1 MKISALRKQ
10 IREKGD
16 FSKEERTILVNE
28 EDKEY
33 SNCKTKDNIKK
44 DESIQVPNKTDNVDY
59 RYKVLA
65 VIMVIFAGFTFT
77 GANVLQKWTYPG
89 LDYLT
94 LLFHR
99 SITQTTV
106 LGIYFLIK
114 RQSILGPVGTRKWL
128 CAQGT
133 MGAVLLICIFI
144 AVRNVPLGSASAI
157 FFCTPIFTYLFSA
170 ALLEGEYF
178 GAFRAI
184 ICSLMFSGVVLITR
198 PEFMFNDLHSVIQ
211 QENHQLGNGS
221 HFLTLTPIMPY
232 YQQTKLSESKPKT
245 LDLYLL
251 VAFLVP
257 VLSAIVSICTRKCK
271 KVNICLV
278 TFYFGLGSLF
288 TSIAGLA
295 FHGGGYESFRMTS
308 TQWTSTVG
316 IVTLGIAGNFLYT
329 GAVKFMSP
337 TKSNIFRSFEVI
349 LNSVL
354 QYFLEGTK
362 LYSTIYGGTVL
373 LISAMILTGFERE
386 IVQRVNKPWFGKP
399 NSN

>member
-1 MKISALRKQ
+1 MKISDQLRKLIKDEDCLSVAEQ
-10 IREKGD
+10 NMLIANEDGD
-16 FSKEERTILVNE
+16 NVVEAPE
-28 EDKEY
+28 
-33 SNCKTKDNIKK
+33 KK
-44 DESIQVPNKTDNVDY
+44 DETVESTIIQNPDGQVSK
-59 RYKVLA
+59 KHKILA
-65 VIMVIFAGFTFT
+65 VAMVILAGFTFT
-77 GANVLQKWTYPG
+77 GANVLQKKTYPG

-99 SITQTTV
+99 SITQTSL
-106 LGIYFLIK
+106 LGLYFLVRK
-114 RQSILGPVGTRKWL
+114 KTILGPEGSRAWL

-133 MGAVLLICIFI
+133 IGAMLLICIFV

-157 FFCTPIFTYLFSA
+157 FFCTPIFTYLLSA

-178 GAFRAI
+178 GLFRTI
-184 ICSLMFSGVVLITR
+184 ICSLMFSGVILITR
-198 PEFMFNDLHSVIQ
+198 PEFMFNDQSDVIE
-211 QENHQLGNGS
+211 QEVQGRRNGT
-221 HFLTLTPIMPY
+221 HFLTLY
-232 YQQTKLSESKPKT
+232 AAYFQASKGYQTEPKT

-257 VLSAIVSICTRKCK
+257 ILSAIVSICTRKCK
-271 KVNICLV
+271 KVDICLV

-295 FHGGGYESFRMTS
+295 FTGSGFETFTLSPMQWAS
-308 TQWTSTVG
+308 TFG
-316 IVTLGIAGNFLYT
+316 IVVLGISGNFLYT
-329 GAVKFMSP
+329 GAVKFISP

-373 LISAMILTGFERE
+373 LMSAMILTGFEHE
-386 IVQRVNKPWFGKP
+386 IVRRINKPWFGR
-399 NSN
+399 NIQR